1 MSQVMEH
8 VNQLAEV
15 IGPRPAAT
23 DAEAN
28 AADYIEDVF
37 RARGLEVERQEFD
50 AARTASWPF
59 VVCHVLTLLAV
70 GLTFWLPIV
79 ALVPAVLAAVLLTLE
94 LSRRPVLGRLMPKG
108 PSQNIIARHVPRQR
122 RGERL
127 KRVVIVAHYDSAR
140 SSLAYSPGMVKNLRT
155 LALVGRV
162 ATYAAAAVIALAALP
177 LAAEWGIWSGVAAAV
192 AGGAV
197 LVPLAIS
204 LHAEL
209 LMHATDGANGNA
221 SGVAAMIG
229 VMEATVPEP
238 DEVQFR
244 DRPYRRTAEDAYE
257 AGVAPDDALLEYR
270 SIDSS
275 AYPVAEDVPLGGFGD
290 VDWETGAF
298 APVSTEP
305 TVPARPVPPV
315 PAPASPPS
323 RLPADDWAEDAG
335 VGSLWEDEG
344 PVLTPP
350 AAAPDTWRASRPAE
364 SPRPAPAPVP
374 VRWDAGAMPLDDDE
388 DLLEGQERISFEPAE
403 EASAPARRAEPA
415 RAPSA
420 GRQPELEPDAGD
432 DEGDAHAGH
441 GISAWLGIGRGF
453 DVRKAGKKIGSWDNI
468 DDDDEFGFK
477 AGTAGEDGA
486 DEGAETVD
494 AAARIRRRVTET
506 VDRALVEKEI
516 WFVATGAD
524 EAGGCGMRALL
535 DAFGDELED
544 ALIINI
550 ENVGTGTVG
559 FVSEEGAARTL
570 RADRRLVAQAKRT
583 ARENGLTVKGG
594 SRRGLTTSAT
604 PALARR
610 FKAMTVM
617 AFDINGRVPNWRWH
631 TDTIDNV
638 NAKTIDQATEFVTA
652 LVRDL

>member
-8 VNQLAEV
+8 VHQLAEV

-37 RARGLEVERQEFD
+37 RMRGLDVERQEFD
-50 AARTASWPF
+50 ASRTSTWPL
-59 VVCHVLTLLAV
+59 VICHALTALAIA
-70 GLTFWLPIV
+70 LTFWLPIA

-94 LSRRPVLGRLMPKG
+94 LGARSALGRFMPKG

-140 SSLAYSPGMVKNLRT
+140 SSLAYSPGMVKNIRALT
-155 LALVGRV
+155 LVTRV
-162 ATYAAAAVIALAALP
+162 ATYAAPVVIAFAALP
-177 LAAEWGIWSGVAAAV
+177 FASAWKPWTGVAALV

-197 LVPLAIS
+197 ILPMVIG
-204 LHAEL
+204 LHREL

-238 DEVQFR
+238 DEVQFH
-244 DRPYRRTAEDAYE
+244 DRPYRRTVDDAYE
-257 AGVAPDDALLEYR
+257 AGVVPDDAVLEYR
-270 SIDSS
+270 SVD
-275 AYPVAEDVPLGGFGD
+275 AGALPVAEDVPLGSFGD

-298 APVSTEP
+298 APVSAEAAPVAP
-305 TVPARPVPPV
+305 TAA
-315 PAPASPPS
+315 PAPAAAPAPSPS
-323 RLPADDWAEDAG
+323 RIPSDDWAEDAG
-335 VGSLWEDEG
+335 VGPLWDDDD
-344 PVLTPP
+344 TPP
-350 AAAPDTWRASRPAE
+350 PVPRPAADSWRGSRPAE
-364 SPRPAPAPVP
+364 PPRTVPVP
-374 VRWDAGAMPLDDDE
+374 VRWDAAPTPTSVDE
-388 DLLEGQERISFEPAE
+388 DMVEGQESIAFEPVDD
-403 EASAPARRAEPA
+403 APARRSEPE
-415 RAPSA
+415 PETVPKQ
-420 GRQPELEPDAGD
+420 QPELELKAEDDDA
-432 DEGDAHAGH
+432 DAQTGH

-477 AGTAGEDGA
+477 AGTAGETDA
-486 DEGAETVD
+486 TETLD
-494 AAARIRRRVTET
+494 AAARIRRRVTEN

-524 EAGGCGMRALL
+524 DAGGCGMRALL
-535 DAFGDELED
+535 DAYGDDLED

-550 ENVGTGTVG
+550 ENVGAGNVG
-559 FVSEEGAARTL
+559 FVTEEGMGRTL
-570 RADRRLVAQAKRT
+570 RADRRLITQAKRT
-583 ARENGLTVKGG
+583 ARENEMVVKGG

-610 FKAMTVM
+610 FKAMSVM
-617 AFDINGRVPNWRWH
+617 AFDINGRVPNWRWR
-631 TDTIDNV
+631 TDTTENV
-638 NAKTIDQATEFVTA
+638 TAKTIEQATAFVTA